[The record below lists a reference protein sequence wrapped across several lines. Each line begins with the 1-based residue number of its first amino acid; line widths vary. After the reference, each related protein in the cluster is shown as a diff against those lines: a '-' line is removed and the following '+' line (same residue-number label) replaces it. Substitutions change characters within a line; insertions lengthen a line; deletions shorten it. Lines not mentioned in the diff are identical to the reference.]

1 MCGCICVGSTPK
13 LTADQVL
20 DYARQGIEH
29 HLPVQAEGYKCTTDD
44 LLNILLTAAARQCTI
59 ESACAELSSGP
70 GAETVRQYLNEQL
83 TAERLPDLERQLNE
97 ALEAQLP
104 RRLWRGLEVGC
115 DRGRDQGCLP
125 NADRPQ

>member
-1 MCGCICVGSTPK
+1 MNDTPK

-20 DYARQGIEH
+20 EHARQGLED

-70 GAETVRQYLNEQL
+70 SAETVRQYLNEQL
-83 TAERLPDLERQLNE
+83 TAERLPDLERQLN
-97 ALEAQLP
+97 
-104 RRLWRGLEVGC
+104 
-115 DRGRDQGCLP
+115 
-125 NADRPQ
+125 